1 MGLTKNS
8 TGKSILN
15 DDIKELR
22 KLNDFVIGLVGNPN
36 VGKSSIFNGLTG
48 MHQHT
53 GNWPGKTIETSYG
66 TYSYKQKNGIIVD
79 LPGTYSIKDSY
90 SKEEEVT
97 KDFLDSKEYDGIV
110 IVVDATSLERNLNLV
125 LQTLQIT
132 KNVVVCVNLLDEA
145 KKKKIEIDL
154 EKLSKLLGVPVVGT
168 IATKKKTLDNLKNSV
183 LDVIEKPKNDVDEMS
198 EKEEILERAEKI
210 ANEVV
215 IKDEKGKKEIFD
227 RKVDKVLTSKKYGIP
242 IMILMLACV
251 FWITIIGA
259 NYPSKLLSWI
269 FSFGKK
275 YLLMFCEFCL
285 FPDFLKGILVDG
297 VYQTVTW
304 IISVMLPPMAIFFP
318 MFTLLEDLGV
328 LPRIAFNLDNF
339 FRKAGTSGKQALTIC
354 MGFGCNAAG
363 VVGCRIMR
371 STRERLI
378 AIVTNCFV
386 PCNGRFPFLIT
397 VATIFF
403 AGTVGGF
410 CDSFISTCV
419 VVCVILLGIFLS
431 IMVSNILSKTLLKG
445 ESKGFFLELPPYRKP
460 RIGSIVVRS
469 IFDRTLFVL
478 GRAVSVAVPAGIVI
492 WILSNV
498 NIEGSSMLS
507 YIAYFFDPLAK
518 LMGLDGYILTAFVL
532 GIPANEIVLPII
544 LMMYLNSGVLIDIDD
559 TNQIGKILI
568 ENGWTIITAI
578 NVMLFT
584 LLHFPCMTTLMTIFK
599 ETQSRKWTVLSFAIP
614 TVLGIVLCI
623 MTNLFYTVGM
633 YVCSLI

>member
-251 FWITIIGA
+251 FWLTIIGA

-339 FRKAGTSGKQALTIC
+339 FRKAGTSGKQALTMC

-492 WILSNV
+492 WVLSNV

-568 ENGWTIITAI
+568 ENGWTTITAI

-633 YVCSLI
+633 YVCSWI

>member
-66 TYSYKQKNGIIVD
+66 TYSYKQKSGIIVD

-168 IATKKKTLDNLKNSV
+168 IATRKKTLDNLKNSV

-198 EKEEILERAEKI
+198 ETEKILEKAEKI
-210 ANEVV
+210 ASEVV
-215 IKDEKGKKEIFD
+215 IKDENGKKEIFD

-251 FWITIIGA
+251 FWLTIIGA
-259 NYPSKLLSWI
+259 NYPSKFLSWI

-339 FRKAGTSGKQALTIC
+339 FRKAGTSGKQALTMC

-410 CDSFISTCV
+410 CGSFISTCV

-559 TNQIGKILI
+559 NNQIGKILI

-633 YVCSLI
+633 YVCSWI

>member
-251 FWITIIGA
+251 FWLTIIGA

-339 FRKAGTSGKQALTIC
+339 FRKAGTSGKQALTMC

>member
-183 LDVIEKPKNDVDEMS
+183 LDVIEKSKNDVDEMS

-251 FWITIIGA
+251 FWLTIIGA

-339 FRKAGTSGKQALTIC
+339 FRKAGTSGKQALTMC

-492 WILSNV
+492 WVLSNV

-568 ENGWTIITAI
+568 ENGWTTITAI

-633 YVCSLI
+633 YVCSWI